1 LAADGREFASKQ
13 QMMKPTFLPA
23 AIAILSIV
31 ACSPPIAVK
40 RLSPEA
46 AQREQT
52 ANVLTS
58 GRLSDFTTIEL
69 RRYDLLER
77 FDDDPADAIQALHAR
92 VQAGTARSE
101 ELFALAELSYLHAQD
116 GGGRPH
122 YLASAVYAYALIFRE
137 VDEGDT
143 LSDLDPRKRWA
154 AEIYNR
160 ALAEAFA
167 KDGTESLSLE
177 SGSYALPFGQ
187 LSITVDKQHI
197 LKPGVWEIIELEP
210 AADVSIRGLRNR
222 YRRVGIGTPL
232 AGNVKISDENVRGAK
247 YAAKT
252 AHVPVTMVL
261 RLEQPRAQLRGMD
274 LHAELDLFPFSDVAT
289 VDIGGVAVPLES
301 EPSVALAETLAAS
314 RFWEREMSVFLGHAL
329 GQKASSRFAVIEPYR
344 QGRIPVIFVHG
355 TGSSSARWAD
365 MVNDLLA
372 DPRIHG
378 NFHFWM
384 FQYDSGNPIPYSAY
398 KLRSGLIEI
407 EKFLNPDGTNRC
419 AAQSVVMGHS
429 QGGLLTKMTV
439 IDSDDAFWRNASSKP
454 FDEVKM
460 SPEQRQLASDALFVE
475 PLPFVTRVIF
485 VATPH
490 HGSYLAGPQFIRRLL
505 QRLITLP
512 ADVISLGATLATA
525 AVGADPT
532 AANAL
537 ELQTLP
543 TAIDNMSPT
552 HPFIRA
558 ISKIPIAPGVKAHS
572 IIPVKGT
579 GPYENG
585 NDGVVRYSSAHIDG
599 VESELVVRSSHSTQ
613 SNPHTIEEV
622 RRILL
627 EHLAASGCDST
638 PDDNHAVRPAPLS
651 RVPASGQ
658 HGGEAK

>member
-1 LAADGREFASKQ
+1 MLKR
-13 QMMKPTFLPA
+13 TFLPA
-23 AIAILSIV
+23 VIAMLAIT
-31 ACSPPIAVK
+31 ACAPPVAVK

-77 FDDDPADAIQALHAR
+77 FDDEPADAIQALHAR

-101 ELFALAELSYLHAQD
+101 ELFALAELSYLHAQS

-122 YLASAVYAYALIFRE
+122 YLASALYAYALIFRE

-143 LSDLDPRKRWA
+143 LSDLDPRNRWA

-167 KDGTESLSLE
+167 TDGTEALSLQT
-177 SGSYALPFGQ
+177 GTYALPFGQ
-187 LSITVDKQHI
+187 ISIAVDKGNIH
-197 LKPGVWEIIELEP
+197 KPGRWEIVDLAP
-210 AADVSIRGLRNR
+210 AADVVIHGLRNR

-232 AGNVKISDENVRGAK
+232 AGRVKISDENMLGAK

-261 RLEQPRAQLRGMD
+261 RVEQPRAQLRG
-274 LHAELDLFPFSDVAT
+274 AELQGKLDLFPFSDIAT

-301 EPSVALAETLAAS
+301 EPSVALAKTLAAS
-314 RFWEREMSVFLGHAL
+314 RFWEREMAVFLGHAL
-329 GQKASSRFAVIEPYR
+329 GQKTSSRFTVLEPY
-344 QGRIPVIFVHG
+344 QPGRIPVFLVHG

-384 FQYDSGNPIPYSAY
+384 FQYDSGNPIVYSSY
-398 KLRSGLIEI
+398 KLRSGLEEI
-407 EKFLNPDGTNRC
+407 HKVLNPDGTNEC
-419 AAQSVVMGHS
+419 AEQSVVIGHS

-439 IDSDDAFWRNASSKP
+439 IDSGDKFWRNSSSKP
-454 FDEVKM
+454 FDEVKL
-460 SPEQRQLASDALFVE
+460 SPEQRQLAQDALFVE
-475 PLPFVTRVIF
+475 PLPFVSRVIF
-485 VATPH
+485 IATPQR
-490 HGSYLAGPQFIRRLL
+490 GSYLAGPQFVRRLL

-512 ADVISLGATLATA
+512 ADVLSVGAALATA

-532 AANAL
+532 SAQAL
-537 ELQTLP
+537 SLQTLP
-543 TAIDNMSPT
+543 TAIDNMSPN

-558 ISKIPIAPGVKAHS
+558 ISEIPIAPGVKVHS
-572 IIPVKGT
+572 IIPVKGK
-579 GPYENG
+579 GPYEDG
-585 NDGVVRYSSAHIDG
+585 NDGVVRYKSAHIEPVD
-599 VESELVVRSSHSTQ
+599 SELVVRSSHSTQ
-613 SNPHTIEEV
+613 ANPHTVEEV

-638 PDDNHAVRPAPLS
+638 GTGNQATRPVPLS
-651 RVPASGQ
+651 RIPVGGKGVPA
-658 HGGEAK
+658 EAK